1 MGYPLFR
8 EVKVGAPAGLTHRE
22 KLVAMVLADDAN
34 DHSRLTH
41 SSTVS
46 PEILEQAMVKT
57 DREMR
62 KILARLVEMKVLEAA
77 ASGHNG
83 CTAKYRF
90 LHISPDGCPGGRCRC
105 PIALAV
111 QKEPATDAP
120 ETDEDEAVAGPETP
134 AYAEPEEE
142 ADVPKRTGYSGVG
155 GSFWSSSRSK
165 KNLPTPSSS
174 STTTTTSSVEEAA
187 EDERQQED
195 EQPKTDEAAPPVD
208 GALFPDDVDIVCN
221 HLADVLERT
230 GSPRPKVT
238 AKWRRDARLL
248 LTTDGITAER
258 AMRAIDWA
266 HADDFWTA
274 HILTPAKLREKFDTL
289 RRKATVE
296 HKKRRGSVRA
306 PVATPDDWK
315 NQKVEIDV

>member
-8 EVKVGAPAGLTHRE
+8 EVKASAPAGLTHRE

-57 DREMR
+57 DRDMR
-62 KILARLVEMKVLEAA
+62 KILARLVDMKVLELA

-83 CTAKYRF
+83 RTAKYRF

-105 PIALAV
+105 PFALEV
-111 QKEPATDAP
+111 QKEPATDTA
-120 ETDEDEAVAGPETP
+120 ETDEDEPVAGPEKT
-134 AYAEPEEE
+134 AYDEPEEE
-142 ADVPKRTGYSGVG
+142 PDVPEKTGYDGVG
-155 GSFWSSSRSK
+155 GSFRNRRRSK
-165 KNLPTPSSS
+165 KDLPTPPSS
-174 STTTTTSSVEEAA
+174 STTTTTSSAEEAA
-187 EDERQQED
+187 EDEQQ
-195 EQPKTDEAAPPVD
+195 QKDEAALPAD
-208 GALFPDDVDIVCN
+208 GALFPDGVEAVCQ

-230 GSPRPKVT
+230 GSKRPTIT
-238 AKWRRDARLL
+238 AKWRRDTRLL
-248 LTTDGITAER
+248 LTKDGITADR
-258 AMRAIDWA
+258 AIKAIDWA

-274 HILTPAKLREKFDTL
+274 HILTPAKLREKYDTL
-289 RRKATVE
+289 RRKATAE
-296 HKKRRGSVRA
+296 QKKRRGSVRE

-315 NQKVEIDV
+315 NKKVEIDL